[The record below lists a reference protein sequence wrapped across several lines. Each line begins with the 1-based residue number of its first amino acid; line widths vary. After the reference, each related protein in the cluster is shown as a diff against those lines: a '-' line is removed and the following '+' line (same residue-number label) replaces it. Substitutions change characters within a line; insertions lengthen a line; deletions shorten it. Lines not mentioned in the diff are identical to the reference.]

1 MQRTLSI
8 SLVMMTLLASIIG
21 YSMYLDVTK
30 EKEGEGEKV
39 NETANE
45 LDQLNTLCRFINS
58 NCSEI
63 YLVNDVTGEKIE
75 LENGANQIP
84 IKDSGKY
91 IIWTKYSGNLGSVS
105 IDAKKADYCALIIQL
120 ELKRGHVVEVHTV
133 KNICI

>member
-1 MQRTLSI
+1 VQRALSI

-21 YSMYLDVTK
+21 YSMYLDATK
-30 EKEGEGEKV
+30 EKGGEGEKV
-39 NETANE
+39 NE
-45 LDQLNTLCRFINS
+45 LDKLNSLCRFLNS

-63 YLVNDVTGEKIE
+63 FLVNDVTGEKIE
-75 LENGANQIP
+75 LENGANEIA